1 MNNKIFIGDNLEVMR
16 SKHMGEFKNKI
27 QTIYIDPP
35 YNTFSIKSYQD
46 SINTLEWIEMM
57 KLRLIESRKFLKE
70 TGVIFISIDDNEY
83 ANLKVLC
90 DEIFYKS
97 NYIGTFI
104 TNQSKRSNAIH
115 INTTHEYILCYAK
128 NKNKTKKFEVKR
140 IDIPENK
147 KLFKKLNSIAL
158 ELVKNNSLEIAN
170 QKFKKVINDEVKNS
184 KQTWLKNY
192 SNIDENSRIYFA
204 MDLSTPNNPK
214 SVSIPQI
221 NLNLKPLKSRG
232 WSSDKKFIELHKQKR
247 LVFKDERP
255 YSKKYLEEAT
265 DNAQSVLN
273 FFSRQGTNDLKKIG
287 LAGLFDTPKPVELI
301 KFLIRISTNDD
312 DIVLDYFAGSGTTAQ
327 SVYELNLLENRNNKY
342 ILIQTKEPVKTN
354 TSVFKKCVDLGIN
367 PYISDILLF
376 RINKF
381 IKTKDYDLE
390 YI

>member
-1 MNNKIFIGDNLEVMR
+1 MNNKIFIGDNLEVMS
-16 SKHMGEFKNKI
+16 SKYMTEFQNKI

-35 YNTFSIKSYQD
+35 YNTLNVKSYKD
-46 SINTLEWIEMM
+46 NINTSDWIEMM
-57 KLRLIESRKFLKE
+57 KLRLIESKKFLKE

-90 DEIFYKS
+90 DEIFGKR

-115 INTTHEYILCYAK
+115 INTTHEYVLCYGK
-128 NKNKTKKFEVKR
+128 NKKKTRQFEVKR
-140 IDIPENK
+140 MDIPENK
-147 KLFKKLNSIAL
+147 KLFKKLNCIAT

-170 QKFKKVINDEVKNS
+170 KKFKKIINNEVKNS
-184 KQTWLKNY
+184 NQTWLKNY

-214 SVSIPQI
+214 SVSIPEI
-221 NLNLKPLKSRG
+221 NLDLKPLKSRG
-232 WSSDKKFIELHKQKR
+232 WASDKKFIELYKEKR
-247 LVFKDERP
+247 LVFKDGRP

-265 DNAQSVLN
+265 ENAQSVLN
-273 FFSRQGTNDLKKIG
+273 YFSRQGTNDLKKIG

-312 DIVLDYFAGSGTTAQ
+312 DVVLDYFAGSGTTAQ
-327 SVYELNLLENRNNKY
+327 AVYELNSLEKRNNKY

-354 TSVFKKCVDLGIN
+354 TSVYKKCMDLGVK
-367 PYISDILLF
+367 PFISDILLF
-376 RINKF
+376 RVNRY